1 MTLTTIF
8 RLGLT
13 LLYFI
18 LDIDECS
25 TDLRPCDENAV
36 CTNIDGSFS
45 CACRPGFTG
54 DGTTC
59 KRMQIRTHDAIIV
72 LSDDL
77 VYRVT

>member
-1 MTLTTIF
+1 MGQGVYCAYLEGIYPFPMTLTTNF

-13 LLYFI
+13 LLNFI

-25 TDLRPCDENAV
+25 TDIRPCDENAV

-45 CACRPGFTG
+45 CVCRLGFTG

-59 KRMQIRTHDAIIV
+59 KRMQI
-72 LSDDL
+72 
-77 VYRVT
+77 